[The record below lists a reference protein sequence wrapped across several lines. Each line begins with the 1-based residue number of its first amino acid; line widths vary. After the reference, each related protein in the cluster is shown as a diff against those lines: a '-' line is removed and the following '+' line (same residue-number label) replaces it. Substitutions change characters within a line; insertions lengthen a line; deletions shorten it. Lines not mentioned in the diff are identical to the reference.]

1 MKDYTINKNTLALI
15 PLGKK
20 KTIIY
25 ENHDCYVIEQK
36 ISKIMDK
43 NCEYNGSSL
52 NGRLKGT
59 YSLTGFNYK
68 APLIIAEDKNLIF
81 FPTCSPRLKDCAWI
95 NVNNINRIFSRNEKC
110 LIEFFN
116 EECLEFDTS
125 YRIINNQYLKSL
137 SLEKAFK
144 NRKSE

>member
-1 MKDYTINKNTLALI
+1 MKDYTINKNTLALV

>member
-1 MKDYTINKNTLALI
+1 
-15 PLGKK
+15 
-20 KTIIY
+20 
-25 ENHDCYVIEQK
+25 
-36 ISKIMDK
+36 MDK

>member
-1 MKDYTINKNTLALI
+1 MKDYTINKNTLALV

-81 FPTCSPRLKDCAWI
+81 FPTWSPRLKDCAWI